1 MFRGIDAG
9 LRPAR
14 RLPTILRAATRGW
27 LAIRRLPAGAS
38 GRLALVTAVMA
49 GGVTAA
55 VLSPAPASAAPDVIQ
70 VNAFSAS
77 SSVGLKQLAI
87 PCPSG
92 YRAIGGIVSLTS
104 SPFLASPVRVVAA
117 VPSSTGYAIL
127 AAEQEA
133 GTTTDWQINGAALCA
148 PAAQVPG
155 IEYQTASSSFDST
168 TTHATTAACTPGK
181 KLIGMGGE
189 AWYSNLDDRSQAV
202 LTGIRPN
209 SAGTEVTVTGYEDET
224 GFGGNWNVY
233 ATAVCTD
240 PLDGQQVVA
249 DVSSADSSQIKNVT
263 PQCPAGTLAQS
274 GGFDLTGAEPGQ
286 THITSM
292 NPRTVTA
299 FEDDNGFGGNWRLRG
314 YAVCVA

>member
-9 LRPAR
+9 LRQAR
-14 RLPTILRAATRGW
+14 RLPTIPRSADRGR
-27 LAIRRLPAGAS
+27 LAIRRLPTTAA
-38 GRLALVTAVMA
+38 GRLALVTAVLA

-55 VLSPAPASAAPDVIQ
+55 VLSPAPAFAAPDVIQ

-77 SSVGLKQLAI
+77 NSVGVKHLAI
-87 PCPSG
+87 SCPSG
-92 YRAIGGIVSLTS
+92 YNAIGGIASLTS
-104 SPFLASPVRVVAA
+104 PPFLAAPVRIVAA

-127 AAEQEA
+127 AAEQES
-133 GTTTDWQINGAALCA
+133 GTSTDWQLGGAALCA

-155 IEYQTASSSFDST
+155 IEYRTSSSGFDSA

-189 AWYSNLDDRSQAV
+189 AWYGDLNDRSQAV

-233 ATAVCTD
+233 ATAVCTS
-240 PLDGQQVVA
+240 PLAGQQVVA
-249 DVSSADSSQIKNVT
+249 DVSSTDSTQTRSAT
-263 PQCPAGTLAQS
+263 PQCPAGTLPQS

-286 THITSM
+286 THITSLSQ
-292 NPRTVTA
+292 RAVTA
-299 FEDDNGFGGNWRLRG
+299 FEDDNGFGGNWRLRA
-314 YAVCVA
+314 YATCVA